1 MASYTFPTA
10 FGATPLRRRLSG
22 LGLALAVNLLLLLA
36 LLTLGVVSLPQP
48 KSPPALVIDLVAS
61 DSDAAPQRAKA
72 APEKAR
78 NPARPVPRRPT
89 IVPEAPK
96 LPNLHPTDLIEM
108 SSDELAAADIS
119 KLSKSGAGSGAGDS
133 KAVGHGPDG
142 EVLYA
147 AEWARHPTNAELQ
160 GYLPRNAPEGSGLVA
175 CRTAPGNRV
184 EDCVELANS
193 PPGSHLASAVR
204 QAAWQ
209 FRVRPPR
216 RNGKELIG
224 SWVRIEIDY
233 YHSGG

>member
-1 MASYTFPTA
+1 MASYTFPSA
-10 FGATPLRRRLSG
+10 FDATPLRRRLSG

-36 LLTLGVVSLPQP
+36 LLTLGVVALPAP
-48 KSPPALVIDLVAS
+48 KSPPALVVELTAS
-61 DSDAAPQRAKA
+61 DTAAAPQRAKA

-78 NPARPVPRRPT
+78 NPARPVLHRPT

-108 SSDELAAADIS
+108 SSEELAAADIS
-119 KLSKSGAGSGAGDS
+119 RLPKSGAGSGAGDS
-133 KAVGHGPDG
+133 KEVGRGPNG

-147 AEWARHPTNAELQ
+147 AEWARHPTNAELE
-160 GYLPRNAPEGSGLVA
+160 GYLPRNAPDGSGLIA

-184 EDCVELANS
+184 EDCIELANS